1 MPKLSILHVSDLHKM
16 EGTTYESLLQSLLTD
31 RDSYV
36 SAGVA
41 SPSYIVISGD
51 LIQGGASDEEIQN
64 QYAEVKQFLES
75 LTNQF
80 LEGDKSKV
88 IMVPGNHDVSFPHS
102 MRSMTKLAGDK
113 NLEHFSLY
121 MGGQSQIRWNW
132 KDFSFYSISEQN
144 QYNNRFELFKEF
156 YKDFY
161 TGIRSFPNDGDTASD
176 FVSFSKDKVAFA
188 LFNSCCG
195 LDHLYDTGNISPDAL
210 TALLPRL
217 RSSYNEGYL
226 NIAVWHHHYYG
237 APRESNYLDREVISM
252 LTHGYIQVGLF
263 GHQHISQVAE
273 MFSSDM
279 TIKESPENQRI
290 LLISSGTLFGGK
302 KEIPDGY
309 KRQYNIIQVET
320 LNGSATIKIN
330 VREDGNRNV
339 ASKIP
344 YWISKGNPI
353 ETNVNLRKLDEQT
366 QFANLLRK
374 TRRTSDYKAGY
385 LELIQLPHEHEM
397 YQTLRSEFIRNI
409 KDNRFIL
416 DNIIPESPNDYI
428 LLMTCAIEEDDSEAK
443 ERLKN
448 DKSLQGLLQDSI
460 LKEFYNQL

>member
-1 MPKLSILHVSDLHKM
+1 MPKFSILHVSDLHKM

-36 SAGVA
+36 AAGVA

-51 LIQGGASDEEIQN
+51 LIQGGSTDEEIHN
-64 QYAEVKQFLES
+64 QYTEVKLFLGS
-75 LTNQF
+75 LTNHL
-80 LEGDKSKV
+80 LEGDKSRV
-88 IMVPGNHDVSFPHS
+88 IIVPGNHDVSFPHS
-102 MRSMTKLAGDK
+102 RRSMTKLAGDK
-113 NLEHFSLY
+113 NTEHFLLFK
-121 MGGQSQIRWNW
+121 GGQSQIRWNW
-132 KDFSFYSISEQN
+132 KDFSFYSISEHN
-144 QYNNRFELFKEF
+144 QYNSRFELFKAF
-156 YKDFY
+156 YDSFY
-161 TGIRSFPNDGDTASD
+161 TGIRSFPNDGDSASD
-176 FVSFSKDKVAFA
+176 FVLFPKDKIAFA

-195 LDHLYDTGNISPDAL
+195 LDHLYDTGSISSEAL
-210 TALLPRL
+210 TALIPRL
-217 RSSYNEGYL
+217 RSSYNEGFL

-237 APRESNYLDREVISM
+237 APRETNYLDREVISM

-279 TIKESPENQRI
+279 AIKESPENQRI

-302 KEIPDGY
+302 KEIPEGY

-320 LNGSATIKIN
+320 FNGSAAIKIN

-344 YWISKGNPI
+344 YWIAKGNSI
-353 ETNVNLRKLDEQT
+353 ETNVNLRKLDVKT

-374 TRRTSDYKAGY
+374 TRKTADYKSGY

-397 YQTLRSEFIRNI
+397 YQPLRSEFIRSI

-416 DNIIPESPNDYI
+416 DNILPESSNEYI
-428 LLMTCAIEEDDSEAK
+428 LLMTCAIEEDDTEAK
-443 ERLKN
+443 ERLKK
-448 DKSLQGLLQDSI
+448 DKTLQGLLQDPI
-460 LKEFYNQL
+460 IKDLYNQL